1 MLVCLYGGLK
11 FLVKILPI
19 NILDTDFLYEQSKLL
34 IDQIK
39 DSEGI

>member
-1 MLVCLYGGLK
+1 MIMCLYGGLK
-11 FLVKILPI
+11 FLVKKLPI
-19 NILDTDFLYEQSKLL
+19 NILDTDFLYEQNKLL